1 MKAKANTTAGTKARF
16 PTTPEERGIAAAKAM
31 SKALLEE
38 HKRWN
43 MPFITWKNGK
53 VVSVKV

>member
-1 MKAKANTTAGTKARF
+1 MKAKANATADTGARF
-16 PTTPEERGIAAAKAM
+16 PTTPEERGIAAAKPM

-38 HKRWN
+38 HRRWN